1 MEKVKPYLAIFTTI
15 VLFSTIEVAVV
26 AIRGTV
32 NPYFLAVLRFGI
44 AGIVMSLIELKKLKS
59 IPAKELL
66 PMILIG
72 VIGLAGTF
80 GPYHLIL
87 EYDLG
92 TVPQVALIFSL
103 NPIFASL
110 IAVPLLKERI
120 DKNHIFALVLGFVG
134 AYVVLF
140 GFSVV
145 AFDSLKGPLWM
156 IWTAFAFG
164 AYTTFSK
171 QVVMK
176 HGPLLTTGVAF
187 ICAAVTLLI
196 AMIIQN
202 SMAETPVPVVDL
214 FKVTEPM
221 RAIPVLL
228 YLIFFTTLAGYGL
241 YFYGLKRVPVSAG
254 TAMFYLKPILATI
267 FALIFL
273 SNTPIPEAKFYI
285 GMAIIFIA
293 LSLSMKK
300 GKK

>member
-1 MEKVKPYLAIFTTI
+1 VNQLKPYLAIFTTI

-26 AIRGTV
+26 SIRGTI
-32 NPYFLAVLRFGI
+32 NPFFLAVLRFGI
-44 AGIVMSLIELKKLKS
+44 AGIVMALVEVNRLNYLTI
-59 IPAKELL
+59 KELL
-66 PMILIG
+66 PTVWIG
-72 VIGLAGTF
+72 VFGLAGTF

-87 EYDLG
+87 EHDLG

-120 DKNHIFALVLGFVG
+120 DKNHIFALILGFIG
-134 AYVVLF
+134 AYIVLF
-140 GFSVV
+140 GFNTV

-171 QVVMK
+171 KVVIK

-187 ICAAVTLLI
+187 IFAAITLCI
-196 AMIIQN
+196 TMFIQN
-202 SMAETPVPVVDL
+202 GMTVNPIPLPELISIKEPIRVV
-214 FKVTEPM
+214 
-221 RAIPVLL
+221 PVLL

-254 TAMFYLKPILATI
+254 TAMFYLKPILATV

-273 SNTPIPEAKFYI
+273 RNSPIPETKFYI
-285 GMAIIFIA
+285 GMIIIFIA

-300 GKK
+300 GTK

>member
-44 AGIVMSLIELKKLKS
+44 AGIVMALVEIRKLKLLT
-59 IPAKELL
+59 IKELL
-66 PMILIG
+66 PMIVIG
-72 VIGLAGTF
+72 VVGLGGTF

-87 EYDLG
+87 EHGLG

-110 IAVPLLKERI
+110 IAVPLLKEKV
-120 DKNHIFALVLGFVG
+120 DKNHIIALVLGFIG

-140 GFSVV
+140 GFSAVT
-145 AFDSLKGPLWM
+145 FDSLKGPLWM
-156 IWTAFAFG
+156 IWTAIAFG

-187 ICAAVTLLI
+187 IFAAITLLV
-196 AMIIQN
+196 AMLIQN
-202 SMAETPVPVVDL
+202 GIAESPAPLIEL
-214 FKVTEPM
+214 FSIAEPT

-228 YLIFFTTLAGYGL
+228 YLIFFTTLAGYAL

-285 GMAIIFIA
+285 GMVIIFIA